1 MSGKDGNHS
10 FLCLVIEAL
19 AKISET
25 NDRLSLNQFLA
36 KLSGSQIEI
45 HLLPYL
51 TKFVHLIR
59 VELRFENKR
68 KLHLQTFESL
78 IKFLLNYRQILPYAS
93 REKIALILLNNKQIV
108 FNTAFNLILISLL
121 MLSIFQKINGEKG
134 MFAMQSSLSQLKS
147 IQINSKLMNSQVLE
161 FLTLN

>member
-1 MSGKDGNHS
+1 M
-10 FLCLVIEAL
+10 
-19 AKISET
+19 
-25 NDRLSLNQFLA
+25 LA

-78 IKFLLNYRQILPYAS
+78 IKFLLNYRQIL
-93 REKIALILLNNKQIV
+93 RKNC
-108 FNTAFNLILISLL
+108 
-121 MLSIFQKINGEKG
+121 IN
-134 MFAMQSSLSQLKS
+134 FA
-147 IQINSKLMNSQVLE
+147 E
-161 FLTLN
+161 Y